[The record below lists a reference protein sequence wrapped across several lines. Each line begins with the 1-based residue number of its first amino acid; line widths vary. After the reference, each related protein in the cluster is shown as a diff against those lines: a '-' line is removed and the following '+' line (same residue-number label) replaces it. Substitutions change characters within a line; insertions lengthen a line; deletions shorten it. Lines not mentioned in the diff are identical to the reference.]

1 MTPGIEDNLLFSM
14 NIATPIL
21 FLTSLAI
28 FVVLAAKTR
37 NIRTFQFQISV
48 FIAIYTVG
56 QIIENYKIGVFAA
69 LPTDIGSQI
78 HVVSTLL
85 LTMILWVRF
94 YSSERVGKNLVENP
108 DNTSYS
114 SSS

>member
-1 MTPGIEDNLLFSM
+1 MTLGIEDNFLFYM
-14 NIATPIL
+14 NIVTSIL

-28 FVVLAAKTR
+28 FVGLAAKTR

-48 FIAIYTVG
+48 FIAIYAVG
-56 QIIENYKIGVFAA
+56 QIIENYKIGIFSA
-69 LPTDIGSQI
+69 LPDDIGSQI

-94 YSSERVGKNLVENP
+94 YSSERIGKKLVESL
-108 DNTSYS
+108 DNTYDRR
-114 SSS
+114 